1 MKQFRKIL
9 KLFYFICIMENCIFC
24 KIIKGEIP
32 YNKVYEDEKIL
43 AFLDIN
49 PVNYGHVLVIP
60 KKHFQWFYEVPDK
73 ILSYL
78 TIKSKDIVIALKKTL
93 KPDYVALSVVGL
105 DVPHFHLHLIPRWKN
120 DGMDNFW
127 PTKKYKDNEEKEYAE
142 KIRKEID

>member
-1 MKQFRKIL
+1 
-9 KLFYFICIMENCIFC
+9 MENCIFC